1 MTPKVVMFSMDIVS
15 PEQAANAHPA
25 AESSNGSELSWRK
38 INDFNISTITYN

>member
-25 AESSNGSELSWRK
+25 AESSNGSELSWK
-38 INDFNISTITYN
+38 INDFNISTIT